1 MYEYDI
7 GRLPEKFI
15 WLHPH
20 LFKFDIKYRIYTMK
34 PSDIYASEMFYWE
47 KTDLQKQLMLN
58 DTCPYDFT
66 LTYPN

>member
-1 MYEYDI
+1 
-7 GRLPEKFI
+7 
-15 WLHPH
+15 
-20 LFKFDIKYRIYTMK
+20 MK